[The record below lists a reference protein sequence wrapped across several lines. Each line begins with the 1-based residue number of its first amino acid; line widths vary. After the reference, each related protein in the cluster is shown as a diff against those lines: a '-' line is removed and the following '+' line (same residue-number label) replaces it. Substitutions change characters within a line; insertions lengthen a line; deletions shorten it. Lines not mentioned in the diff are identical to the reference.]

1 VTNPQILAAT
11 LIAAFLYVVSP
22 GPAFLALFT
31 LAASRGRVAG
41 AKFICGHL
49 VGDVTWGALAVAA
62 IVGANRIGPALFEAL
77 GFGCGL
83 YLIYLGAR
91 AILTRKDAPPRA
103 IGATRPLATGM
114 AFGLTNPKA
123 YPVALAMFSAIVTP
137 YIGALRAIDA
147 PQMFAS
153 AFLGFLLAD
162 ATLVF
167 AAGLPAVRR
176 FFLTHGVAVTRFVGL
191 IFILFGARSIAD
203 AATGATRRTA

>member
-41 AKFICGHL
+41 AKFVCGHL